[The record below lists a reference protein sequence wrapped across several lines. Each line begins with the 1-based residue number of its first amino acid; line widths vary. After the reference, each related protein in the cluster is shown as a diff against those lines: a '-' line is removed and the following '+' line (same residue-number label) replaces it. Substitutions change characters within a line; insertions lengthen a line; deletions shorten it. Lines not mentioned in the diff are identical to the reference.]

1 MVGCVVFH
9 NTFGNG
15 TIISKTG
22 NLLIVDFKGDEK
34 QFVYPDAFE
43 KYLTSADQE
52 LMAQVSRDLQI
63 KYDAH
68 AMAIASSAYPSPIAP
83 KPQARKKRQKVE
95 RSNVAFKCNYCDG
108 GKTSTYIGFN
118 GVCSDAVLR
127 YNIEKAHHVWCSD
140 AESPCRRYLDGK
152 ISRTELEDMMR
163 GGGGLDS
170 VCYESHMLRDWMAS
184 AGVVQTGADR
194 GKPMRLLKVQRNSL
208 AVLTSREPNYISDES
223 RFIFAV
229 FLVDES
235 YEGDH
240 RDAGYVTTT
249 SEWKISLA
257 PQEAHQILFWNYYLN
272 QNAPERIVFGSGL
285 HRYLSDDQAA
295 QILRDIA
302 EVRTVPK
309 DKEFAR
315 MFYEHFCE
323 INGIDRE
330 QVPPPAGALTQ
341 KK

>member
-1 MVGCVVFH
+1 MVGCIVFH
-9 NTFGNG
+9 KAFGSG

-22 NLLIVDFKGDEK
+22 NLLIVDFKGNEK
-34 QFVYPDAFE
+34 KFVYPDAFE

-52 LMAQVSRDLQI
+52 LLAQVSHDLQA
-63 KYDAH
+63 KNDAH
-68 AMAIASSAYPSPIAP
+68 ATAVLSTVHPAPIPS
-83 KPQARKKRQKVE
+83 KPQARKRLKKMG

-108 GKTSTYIGFN
+108 GKTSTCIGFN

-140 AESPCRRYLDGK
+140 IDSPCRCYLDGK
-152 ISRTELEDMMR
+152 ISRAELESMMS
-163 GGGGLDS
+163 GGSGLDS

-184 AGVVQTGADR
+184 AGVVQTGTDR
-194 GKPMRLLKVQRNSL
+194 GKPMRLLKVQHNSL
-208 AVLTSREPNYISDES
+208 AVLTSREPNYVSDES

-302 EVRTVPK
+302 VVRTVPE

-315 MFYEHFCE
+315 RFFEHFCT
-323 INGIDRE
+323 INGIDAE
-330 QVPPPAGALTQ
+330 QVPPPAGALKQ